1 MSTKTYNID
10 FAPRTEDQLNLI
22 PKDIRKLIFDRID
35 KLKTNPRPEGVE
47 PLQGT
52 EKGLFRIRQGDY
64 RIVYS
69 IQDQQLLIL
78 IVRIVHRKEV
88 YKKKHS
94 K

>member
-1 MSTKTYNID
+1 MNYTID
-10 FAPRTEDQLNLI
+10 FAPRTEGQLNLI
-22 PKDIRKLIFDRID
+22 PKDMRKLVFERID
-35 KLKTNPRPEGVE
+35 KLKTNPRPDGVE
-47 PLQGT
+47 PLQGA
-52 EKGLFRIRQGDY
+52 EKGFFRIRQGDY

-69 IQDQQLLIL
+69 IQDQKLLIL